1 MSNQAMTGCTCAPS
15 TGYYNISG
23 LSLGRESTNIGTNV
37 NSASAGS
44 SGSDEGLS
52 NAETMLSSNA
62 KFQAISAIAVSQ
74 DGVINVADRG
84 TYNIRAYIQG
94 TTVIIVFRVHNLWT
108 RRAPS
113 Q

>member
-1 MSNQAMTGCTCAPS
+1 MSNQALAGCTCAPA

-23 LSLGRESTNIGTNV
+23 LSLGRESTNIGSNV
-37 NSASAGS
+37 NSAAAAAAG
-44 SGSDEGLS
+44 GDEGLS

-84 TYNIRAYIQG
+84 T
-94 TTVIIVFRVHNLWT
+94 
-108 RRAPS
+108 
-113 Q
+113 

>member
-1 MSNQAMTGCTCAPS
+1 MTGCTCAPS

-37 NSASAGS
+37 NSASTG
-44 SGSDEGLS
+44 GDEGLS

-84 TYNIRAYIQG
+84 TYR
-94 TTVIIVFRVHNLWT
+94 
-108 RRAPS
+108 
-113 Q
+113 